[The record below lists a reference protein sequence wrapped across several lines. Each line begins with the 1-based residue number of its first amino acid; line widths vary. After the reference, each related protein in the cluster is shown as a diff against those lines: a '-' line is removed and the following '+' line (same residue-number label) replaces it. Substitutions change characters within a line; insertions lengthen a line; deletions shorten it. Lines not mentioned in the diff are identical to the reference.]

1 MNQDKYVFAQLTSF
15 MNRTL
20 FNNHVRKYNGNN
32 YVKHFIYWNHLLDMM
47 FGQLS
52 NRENLRNLIVAFE
65 TYRGKQYHLGLGHKL
80 IATTLAYANQNR
92 DCRIFEDFTFYMMKE
107 ACKKRMINI
116 LNIYGKKY
124 AFDSRK
130 FRFVCRNFLGPSS
143 VVKKVVLRLMSYMT
157 LTHKSHLSTR
167 L

>member
-15 MNRTL
+15 LNRTL
-20 FNNHVRKYNGNN
+20 FDNHVRKYNGNN
-32 YVKHFIYWNHLLDMM
+32 YVKHFICWNQLLDMM

-92 DCRIFEDFTFYMMKE
+92 DCQIFEDFAFYMMKE
-107 ACKKRMINI
+107 ACKKRMTNI
-116 LNIYGKKY
+116 LNIPRKKY

-130 FRFVCRNFLGPSS
+130 FRFV
-143 VVKKVVLRLMSYMT
+143 Y
-157 LTHKSHLSTR
+157 
-167 L
+167 